1 MADIYEQHGAAFNR
15 VAAYVVLH
23 DGEQVASVALKYPTD
38 GAGRLYAYVHWI
50 GLEMTRGFAGGGG
63 YDKKSAAV
71 ANAAGKMPGIGAD
84 HRPAW
89 LCGTALGD
97 AYDVFVS
104 AARRDDGHGWIRN
117 LETAGF
123 VVVQAV

>member
-1 MADIYEQHGAAFNR
+1 MAYIYDQHSTAFSR

-23 DGEQVASVALKYPTD
+23 DGKQVATVALKFPAD
-38 GAGRLYAYVHWI
+38 GAMRLYAYVHWL

-63 YDKKSAAV
+63 YDKNSAAV
-71 ANAAGKMPGIGAD
+71 ANATRKMPEAV
-84 HRPAW
+84 
-89 LCGTALGD
+89 LKYD
-97 AYDVFVS
+97 AAQWARWNAFKQ
-104 AARRDDGHGWIRN
+104 AARRDDGNRWIHN